1 MSQEEKTAQP
11 PAKASS
17 LQSGHHDPDALLT
30 GVNTTSSFV
39 MLMEKNSTYGQIWDE
54 RMDQI
59 NPDSENNC

>member
-30 GVNTTSSFV
+30 GVNT
-39 MLMEKNSTYGQIWDE
+39 KNSTYGQIWDE